1 MVKISSLCAN
11 WSVSKCVGGVGNE
24 AFDKQIQVSVEGDN
38 LNVELSGFKTQHKIL
53 DYSTYI
59 HAVKYLSF
67 GFRKLICVDKL
78 S

>member
-11 WSVSKCVGGVGNE
+11 WSVSKCVGAVGNE

-53 DYSTYI
+53 DYST
-59 HAVKYLSF
+59 
-67 GFRKLICVDKL
+67 
-78 S
+78 